1 MRLREQSSV
10 TFSDWREAAR
20 NGYVAGGMRPNA
32 AAAIVAAAVDDI
44 SPLVTRDL
52 TGELLQT
59 FLCAL
64 GIECG
69 RLVRRVGAAAFVT
82 PSTH

>member
-1 MRLREQSSV
+1 MRPREQSSV

-20 NGYVAGGMRPNA
+20 AGYIKGGMHPNA
-32 AAAIVAAAVDDI
+32 AAAIVAAAANDI
-44 SPLVTRDL
+44 APLVTRDL

-59 FLCAL
+59 FVCLL
-64 GIECG
+64 DLECG
-69 RLVRRVGAAAFVT
+69 RLVRRNGAAAFA